1 MSKRIFALIL
11 CVVMLIPCL
20 AACGKATVSNDD
32 KGSIITMYLS
42 NNIVDFDPAA
52 AYNDAEAIGIVG
64 MLYDTL
70 FRLSA
75 NGKIQK
81 GLVDDYEIIEN
92 KEAGEYSME
101 ITLKE
106 AFWSNGTK
114 LSAEDVVFAW
124 KRLVNQNNDFAA
136 ASLLYDIKNARAV
149 KNGDVTIDN
158 LGVEALGENLLK
170 VTFEGAI
177 DYDQFML
184 NLTSVATAPLL
195 ENYVTKNADWAKKP
209 ATMVTSGPYKI
220 GKINYKDQLSGPT
233 YDKNGDVI
241 LDITTGQPYLEVLK
255 GWDDNAID
263 KNGKVTTGN
272 YPLKYINFF
281 YLERNTFY
289 DRDIERDPID
299 ESVKNYRI
307 LVDCT
312 MDDAKILEEY
322 KAGRLFYV
330 GNIPLSLRNDEYVKK
345 NVEISDSLATFTFY
359 LNEDA
364 DILNGKTR
372 TETDSEGKETEVPDT
387 EKLFA
392 NVNVR
397 KALSLVIDRAQI
409 ANAIVYAEA
418 ATGLVCPG
426 IFENGKRN
434 TLFNSKDF
442 RDVGGALIASSA
454 NMGEAQALLASAG
467 ITPSDYTFT
476 VQVSAFNDVNVKITE
491 MTVEAWKAL
500 GFNVELK
507 LVQPI
512 QNNDYLKEI
521 DDIPSDVCDDIFAES
536 LQRRTYEVIATDYVA
551 YSADPYSMLSNF
563 ARPFSGMSFNMNTY
577 ELNKNI
583 TGYNS
588 EAYNN
593 IMEAVYYL
601 PYFATLTPE
610 STSFLGIYNENPA
623 AYQAT
628 YNAVKAVYDTYG
640 IKPST
645 KESDWAEQKTLLLHK
660 AEELL
665 MTEMPIIPVVFKKN
679 AVLISDEL
687 KKVDDSFSFYYP
699 IDFRKTTLKNYSRYI
714 PVLQE
719 FPVVDWSLLED

>member
-1 MSKRIFALIL
+1 MSKRIYALIL
-11 CVVMLIPCL
+11 CVIMLLPCF
-20 AACGKATVSNDD
+20 AGCGKATVSNDD
-32 KGSIITMYLS
+32 KGAIITMYLS

-52 AYNDAEAIGIVG
+52 AYTDSEALGIVG

-70 FRLSA
+70 FRL
-75 NGKIQK
+75 NGDGKVKK
-81 GLVDDYEIIEN
+81 GLVDDYEIIEDKDAN
-92 KEAGEYSME
+92 EYSME

-106 AFWSNGTK
+106 AYWSNGTK

-177 DYDQFML
+177 DYDQFIL

-220 GKINYKDQLSGPT
+220 GKINYKDKTEVQ
-233 YDKNGDVI
+233 YDKNGDPI
-241 LDITTGQPYLEVLK
+241 IDITTGLPYVESIK
-255 GWDDNAID
+255 EWDDNAID
-263 KNGKVTTGN
+263 KNGKVTSGN
-272 YPLKYINFF
+272 YPLKYVNFF

-330 GNIPLSLRNDEYVKK
+330 GNIPLSLRKDSYVQK
-345 NVEISDSLATFTFY
+345 NVEVSNALATFSLY

-364 DILNGKTR
+364 DIPNGKTR
-372 TETDSEGKETEVPDT
+372 TETDADGKEITVPDT

-392 NVNVR
+392 NLNVR
-397 KALSLVIDRAQI
+397 KALSLVIDRAKI
-409 ANAIVYAEA
+409 AEEIVYAEA

-426 IFENGKRN
+426 VFENGKRT
-434 TLFNSKDF
+434 TLLNRKDF
-442 RDVGGALIASSA
+442 REAGGELLSASA
-454 NMGEAQALLASAG
+454 NLAEAQSLLASVG
-467 ITPSDYTFT
+467 INASDYTFT
-476 VQVSAFNDVNVKITE
+476 VQVSALNDVNARITE
-491 MTVEAWKAL
+491 MVVEAWESL
-500 GFNVELK
+500 GFHINLK
-507 LVQPI
+507 YVTPI

-521 DDIPSDVCDDIFAES
+521 DDIPSDVCDDIFNES
-536 LQRRTYEVIATDYVA
+536 LQRRTYQVLAADYVA

-563 ARPFSGMSFNMNTY
+563 ARPFSGMSFNMSTY

-593 IMEAVYYL
+593 LMEAIYYL
-601 PYFATLTPE
+601 PYFANLTP
-610 STSFLGIYNENPA
+610 TSSNFLGIYNENPA
-623 AYQAT
+623 AYEAT
-628 YNAVKAVYDTYG
+628 YNSVKAIYDTYG

-645 KESDWAEQKTLLLHK
+645 KDSDWTKQKALLLHK

-665 MTEMPIIPVVFKKN
+665 MAEMPIIPVVFKQD
-679 AVLISDEL
+679 AVLVHDDL
-687 KKVDDSFSFYYP
+687 KKVDDDFSFYYSV
-699 IDFRKTTLKNYSRYI
+699 DFRKTTLKNYSRYL

-719 FPVVDWSLLED
+719 FPVVDWSLLKKD